1 MCVRVCSPMCVAA
14 CACACACCSIAI
26 TRAPSPGSFS
36 PHSLFILSH
45 NIPSTTPT
53 SETRLLSSSLLP
65 LLDSLLLV
73 PRLYVFLFCSLF
85 LLFFICFFLLGVS
98 FLSLCRPYS
107 FVFVYLFHLH
117 HRSRHRWL
125 HCIVDL
131 LFHRYQHFIISL
143 LSLLPS
149 SLSSHHHLHYH
160 HHHCRRPFPWP

>member
-1 MCVRVCSPMCVAA
+1 MCVA
-14 CACACACCSIAI
+14 ACACACCSIAI

-53 SETRLLSSSLLP
+53 SETRLLSPSLLP

-85 LLFFICFFLLGVS
+85 LLVFLFVFLTWCFLSFFMSSLFFCFLS
-98 FLSLCRPYS
+98 FL
-107 FVFVYLFHLH
+107 VFHLH
-117 HRSRHRWL
+117 HRSRHSWL

-131 LFHRYQHFIISL
+131 LFHRPQHLIIL

-149 SLSSHHHLHYH
+149 SLSSHHHLHCH